1 MNTLHSAPVSAESD
15 ACARYVLSE
24 NFMLREIAGE
34 ALLIPLPASGLPG
47 NAMITLNETSA
58 LLLRSLSVPRA
69 MNDLFLLAKE
79 TYDDPDNT
87 LEESIRA
94 FVAMHVKTGVIRTL

>member
-1 MNTLHSAPVSAESD
+1 MNTHHSAPISAESD
-15 ACARYVLSE
+15 AGTRYVLSE

-58 LLLRSLSVPRA
+58 FLLRSLSTPHA
-69 MNDLFLLAKE
+69 MNDLFSLAKE
-79 TYDDPDNT
+79 AYDDPDGT
-87 LEESIRA
+87 LEENIRA